1 MSTDDEVMR
10 VAFNDVAN
18 GDNITER
25 TMLTGYGTNPL
36 NLPRST
42 FWMSLP
48 GGYWEYKNPWTQ
60 KALDTIIGI
69 QNELDGGKEV
79 SSGMDWRRCMICD
92 KWFNE
97 RYRNKCIECRDDDY
111 DYEDE

>member
-1 MSTDDEVMR
+1 MSTEDEVMR
-10 VAFNDVAN
+10 VAFGDVAN
-18 GDNITER
+18 GDDITER

-36 NLPRST
+36 SLPHIT

-60 KALDTIIGI
+60 KALDAIIGI
-69 QNELDGGKEV
+69 QNELDNGKEV
-79 SSGMDWRRCMICD
+79 SRGMDWRRCMICN

-97 RYRNKCIECRDDDY
+97 RYRNKCSECRDDDY
-111 DYEDE
+111 DYEDD